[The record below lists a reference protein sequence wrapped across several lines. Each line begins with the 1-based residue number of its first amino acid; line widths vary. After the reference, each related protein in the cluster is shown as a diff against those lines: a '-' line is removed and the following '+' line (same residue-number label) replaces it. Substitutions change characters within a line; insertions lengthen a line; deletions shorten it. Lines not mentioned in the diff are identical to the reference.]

1 MYKKRFT
8 AWGLRKN
15 YRREQKEAAIALLDE
30 PRPHQ
35 GPSSPVLL
43 NSKPLKL
50 HRIHR
55 YQRERRRFPSRDPS
69 ENRMLAPCPLRPA
82 TSIQPSSR
90 ARQQMSMVTAAR
102 RRMPR
107 ILRQPLMVAN
117 TELFL
122 ILTEKHYDHF
132 VQRRAFKC
140 FGDFDFGPIS
150 TEANPSDMIWY
161 ASRLLEK
168 KDHKAYD
175 FLQRGCDIIA
185 QLISGDLEVGSW
197 NFPFDLL
204 YELARPS
211 WDHHPAVRHQIL
223 QFAQQ
228 SAAQRWGKSSPI
240 TSILSMAIRQQAVY
254 SPPAVWGQLILDVT
268 ARHTGRS
275 CELYHER
282 QMDVVHM
289 LLRAN
294 ELYAAGTLCR
304 RSLMLVEQV
313 STLPQTMKTRALSNL
328 TDILCLLHSD
338 DEAKVVALQVYQLA
352 LEQEIQEK
360 DNGAYFVSRAS
371 EALGNIY
378 ERKEYLELSAMYYRL
393 ALDATYRHEKTGSV
407 NVLRYLES
415 LERVLIEQAN
425 VKELRQLQV
434 DYAHVLGKDECQCER
449 DEDEGELS
457 VTGT

>member
-15 YRREQKEAAIALLDE
+15 YCREQKEAAIALLDE
-30 PRPHQ
+30 PQPHE
-35 GPSSPVLL
+35 GPSSSVLL

-50 HRIHR
+50 HKIHR
-55 YQRERRRFPSRDPS
+55 HRRERRKLPSRDAS
-69 ENRMLAPCPLRPA
+69 AYRMLSPCPLRAA
-82 TSIQPSSR
+82 TNIQPSGR
-90 ARQQMSMVTAAR
+90 ALQRLSMVPAAR

-107 ILRQPLMVAN
+107 IVRQPHMIAN

-122 ILTEKHYDHF
+122 ILTEKHYDQF
-132 VQRRAFKC
+132 VQRRTSKFS
-140 FGDFDFGPIS
+140 GDFEFGPIS

-161 ASRLLEK
+161 ASRLLKK

-223 QFAQQ
+223 QFAEQ

-240 TSILSMAIRQQAVY
+240 TSILSMAIRQHGIY

-294 ELYAAGTLCR
+294 ELYAAGALCR
-304 RSLMLVEQV
+304 RSVMLVEQV
-313 STLPQTMKTRALSNL
+313 SPLPQTMKFRALSNL

-338 DEAKVVALQVYQLA
+338 DEAKAVALRVYQLA

-378 ERKEYLELSAMYYRL
+378 EGKEHLELSAMYYRL

-415 LERVLIEQAN
+415 LERVLIEQASMR
-425 VKELRQLQV
+425 ELRQLQV

-449 DEDEGELS
+449 GEDEGELI